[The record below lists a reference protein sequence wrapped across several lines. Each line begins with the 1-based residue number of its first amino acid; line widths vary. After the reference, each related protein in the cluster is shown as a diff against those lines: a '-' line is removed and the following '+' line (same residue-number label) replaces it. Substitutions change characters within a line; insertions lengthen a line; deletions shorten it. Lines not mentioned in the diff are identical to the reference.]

1 MSAPARSTELTAV
14 PAEAAAAV
22 PLDTLKRGTRA
33 VVDRVEGDDAVARR
47 LVDLGFR
54 TGTEVEVQ
62 RLAPLGDPIQY
73 RLHGYRL
80 ALRKAEARRVLT
92 RPASR

>member
-1 MSAPARSTELTAV
+1 MRDDATR
-14 PAEAAAAV
+14 
-22 PLDTLKRGTRA
+22 LDEVTLDRKRPGT
-33 VVDRVEGDDAVARR
+33 VVSVAHVAGDDAIARR

-54 TGTEVEVQ
+54 PGTEVLVE

-80 ALRKAEARRVLT
+80 ALRRSEARRVFVT
-92 RPASR
+92 TPS